1 MGFFND
7 LKEDLVSAVNEL
19 TDDKAEQEIAK
30 NEEHLRDEIAKMEEE
45 DRKSKKK
52 SRKKVKNESLEE
64 EIQNILDGIDEN
76 VAPDDFEEIVEMSDE
91 FIEDENIDINA
102 SVEDI
107 INEVDDVNYDDA
119 MDETQV
125 DTEIND
131 TEINDIVEDQNCIE
145 EAIVDEATSVNEFS
159 AFTPE
164 VFKELSDVHEIEKED
179 TIAESALFVAEENSE
194 VVESFDSTEVVD
206 DFVDSV
212 VDTIISDEE
221 TNDEI
226 TEDTFTEEN
235 TEDIEVNEVEEVMEE
250 SVISIKVNDQP
261 VPTMNEAF
269 DNEVT
274 VITKG
279 TVIAGDITTDAGLE
293 IKGRVTGNVETSG
306 KLVVSGS
313 INGNSKAT
321 EVFLDGADIRGD
333 ITTEGSLKVADG
345 SVIIGNIKASCA
357 VVAGAIKGNIDVNG
371 AVVLDSTAKVLGDI
385 TCKLVQINNG
395 AVIEGNCSQ
404 SYAEVSP
411 TKFFENIV

>member
-76 VAPDDFEEIVEMSDE
+76 VAPDDFEEMVEMSDE

-119 MDETQV
+119 MDEAQV
-125 DTEIND
+125 D
-131 TEINDIVEDQNCIE
+131 TEINDIVEDQNSIE

-159 AFTPE
+159 AFTTE

-206 DFVDSV
+206 EFVDSV

-395 AVIEGNCSQ
+395 AVIEGKCSQ

-411 TKFFENIV
+411 SKFFENIV